1 MCLEHDHQSSD
12 SHSGTSLSI
21 SRRGFGS
28 MLAGA
33 AGLSLLPLAA
43 RAGNVDTLCVTCID
57 YRFVNKDVTW
67 LNTELGLAFN
77 NYDIV
82 ALAGASLAA
91 IKTAVPQTTAGFWD
105 QIKIAIDLHHIK
117 KVILLDHM
125 DCGAYRVA
133 YGAPPNDPVLPPEQE
148 LAKHK
153 LVMPQVA
160 AMLRAAPYKLAA
172 ASYLMPLS
180 GPPIAIP

>member
-1 MCLEHDHQSSD
+1 MCLEHDKHE
-12 SHSGTSLSI
+12 HNRLGV

-43 RAGNVDTLCVTCID
+43 RAGTVDTLCVTCID
-57 YRFVNKDVTW
+57 YRFVNRDVTW
-67 LNTELGLAFN
+67 LNTELGLQFD

-82 ALAGASLAA
+82 ALAGGALAA

-105 QIKIAIDLHHIK
+105 QIKIAISLHHIK
-117 KVILLDHM
+117 KVVLVDHM

-133 YGAPPNDPVLPPEQE
+133 YGTPPSNPQLPPAEE
-148 LAKHK
+148 LARHK
-153 LVMPQVA
+153 IVMPQVA
-160 AMLRAAPYKLAA
+160 KLLQAAPYNLQ
-172 ASYLMPLS
+172 ASCYLMPLV
-180 GPPIAIP
+180 GPPTAIPV

>member
-1 MCLEHDHQSSD
+1 
-12 SHSGTSLSI
+12 
-21 SRRGFGS
+21 

-43 RAGNVDTLCVTCID
+43 RAGAVDTLCVTCID
-57 YRFVNKDVTW
+57 YRFVAKDVTW
-67 LNTELGLAFN
+67 LTTELGLAFD

-105 QIKIAIDLHHIK
+105 QIKIAIGLHHIK

-133 YGAPPNDPVLPPEQE
+133 YGTPPIDPVLPPPQE

-153 LVMPQVA
+153 IVMPQVA
-160 AMLRAAPYKLAA
+160 RMLRGAPYNLQ
-172 ASYLMPLS
+172 ASCYLMPLE
-180 GPPIAIP
+180 GPPIAIPS